1 MSDLITV
8 VIQAIIPNDIIL
20 ISVSN
25 LLNVWIDNSV
35 YSLIQGT
42 IPDSFFPECLNRDL
56 IYYSKPV
63 WEQILIILK

>member
-1 MSDLITV
+1 VSDLITV

-25 LLNVWIDNSV
+25 LLNVWIGNSV

-42 IPDSFFPECLNRDL
+42 IPDSFFSRMPKSGFDL
-56 IYYSKPV
+56 LFETGVRTKFNHT
-63 WEQILIILK
+63 